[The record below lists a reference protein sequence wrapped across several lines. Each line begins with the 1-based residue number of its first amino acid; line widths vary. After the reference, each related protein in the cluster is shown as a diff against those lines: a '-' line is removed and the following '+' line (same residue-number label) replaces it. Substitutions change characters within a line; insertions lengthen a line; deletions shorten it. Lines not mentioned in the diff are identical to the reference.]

1 MNVNS
6 AMQSQIASVQ
16 QALSTM
22 SLQRAM
28 GQDGA
33 TVGKLLEGM
42 QETTESVQ
50 QAAGINRGHHL
61 NVQA

>member
-16 QALSTM
+16 QALGMM
-22 SLQRAM
+22 SLQQSM

-42 QETTESVQ
+42 QETTEAVQ

-61 NVQA
+61 NVRA